1 MLYMITFIIG
11 VVFLLIYSFKFSV
24 KYQYTNMTFLIM
36 IMLLI
41 VISIILPIMTPYLRL
56 NWTCMSFAAIIYC
69 IYYNQLEQQV
79 DSLTSLLNRKSY
91 DYAIKNIKDEAF
103 IIFFDVDRF
112 KYVNDTY
119 GHNYADKCLIVLSNE
134 LKRSFKKYGYCY
146 RYGGDEACVIIKKKI
161 GSIESIINS
170 FFEHVEILREAEPQI
185 PTVSVGYARFN
196 PIEENIESALKRAD
210 EMMYRYKTKH
220 RGS

>member
-1 MLYMITFIIG
+1 M
-11 VVFLLIYSFKFSV
+11 
-24 KYQYTNMTFLIM
+24 
-36 IMLLI
+36 
-41 VISIILPIMTPYLRL
+41 
-56 NWTCMSFAAIIYC
+56 
-69 IYYNQLEQQV
+69 
-79 DSLTSLLNRKSY
+79 
-91 DYAIKNIKDEAF
+91 
-103 IIFFDVDRF
+103 
-112 KYVNDTY
+112 
-119 GHNYADKCLIVLSNE
+119 SNE

-146 RYGGDEACVIIKKKI
+146 RYDGDEDCVIIKKKI

-196 PIEENIESALKRAD
+196 PMEENIESALKRAD